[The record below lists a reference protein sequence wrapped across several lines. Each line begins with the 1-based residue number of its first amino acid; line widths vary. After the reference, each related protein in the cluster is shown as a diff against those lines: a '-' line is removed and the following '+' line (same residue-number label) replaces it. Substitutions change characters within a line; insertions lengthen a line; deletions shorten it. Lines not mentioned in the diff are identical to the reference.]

1 MQHNITI
8 FEIIK
13 NFFSKLINRLQIIL
27 AVYYTTTTPLMRA
40 RFCFDQIMTRA
51 DLGLADAFIDGDI
64 SFKDENEGLQNLF
77 LVRLIRV

>member
-1 MQHNITI
+1 M
-8 FEIIK
+8 
-13 NFFSKLINRLQIIL
+13 QIIL

-40 RFCFDQIMTRA
+40 RLFWSDYGA

-77 LVRLIRV
+77 LVRLIRVWVNSKTALLWP